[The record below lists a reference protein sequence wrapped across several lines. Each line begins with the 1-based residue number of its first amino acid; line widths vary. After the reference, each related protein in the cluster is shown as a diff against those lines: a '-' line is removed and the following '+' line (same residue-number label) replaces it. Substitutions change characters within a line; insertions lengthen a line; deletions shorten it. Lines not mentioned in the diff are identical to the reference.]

1 MTPTNGTNVNF
12 TVTTASNPMSVNNT
26 GDLYYLTREPI
37 ENLKPSS
44 QTAADTSYYSRYTPK
59 NDSTSALYPIN
70 ALPADLT

>member
-44 QTAADTSYYSRYTPK
+44 RTAADTSYYSRYTPK
-59 NDSTSALYPIN
+59 MTQHQNFIQLMHYLLI
-70 ALPADLT
+70 